1 MQQSQYTPRN
11 IFCIEGVWNNDLK
24 DKTSI
29 RSALDFIEHNGA
41 VKHIHKN
48 CSTPDQ
54 LEEWL
59 KEAVLKRYKQYGII
73 YLAFHGHPG
82 TLQVGKRKKM
92 TLGEIAEVLQ
102 DKAEDKIIHFGSCST
117 LAISKWEINRFIK
130 KTGALAVSGYSCDI
144 DFMPSTFLDILYFQ
158 FCQRYSDMP
167 LIHKDVKTFYG
178 PMARQLGFKMVY
190 PRAHPRP
197 HPQPLKERTG
207 VPATL

>member
-1 MQQSQYTPRN
+1 MERSPNTTKN

-24 DKTSI
+24 DRTSI

-59 KEAVLKRYKQYGII
+59 KEAVLKRYRQYGIL

-82 TLQVGKRKKM
+82 VIQVGKRKKM
-92 TLGEIAEVLQ
+92 TLGDIADILQ
-102 DKAEDKIIHFGSCST
+102 DKAEGKIIHFGSCST
-117 LAISKWEINRFIK
+117 LAIRKWELNRFIR

-158 FCQRYSDMP
+158 FCQRYGEMP
-167 LIHKDVKTFYG
+167 LIHKDVKAFYG

-190 PRAHPRP
+190 PAVKRETADVRGKSIVHSR
-197 HPQPLKERTG
+197 
-207 VPATL
+207 